1 MDPSGELERRGG
13 DGGQVRTGKVE
24 REFRDIPLW
33 VAKDYIRVLPES
45 IETSDGFTGP
55 GWRIELTELSPVRL
69 GGLNFRRMLFR
80 LFGNP
85 DSVERVWNQLEH
97 KFYRGGA

>member
-1 MDPSGELERRGG
+1 MEMREQDDSFVDE
-13 DGGQVRTGKVE
+13 QAVE

>member
-1 MDPSGELERRGG
+1 M
-13 DGGQVRTGKVE
+13 RTGTVE

-45 IETSDGFTGP
+45 VETAQGFSGP
-55 GWRIELTELSPVRL
+55 GWSIELTELSPVTL
-69 GGLNFRRMLFR
+69 GGLTFRRMRFR
-80 LFGNP
+80 LSGNQE
-85 DSVERVWNQLEH
+85 SVEGVWKQLEH

>member
-1 MDPSGELERRGG
+1 MEMREQDDSFVDE
-13 DGGQVRTGKVE
+13 QAVE

-85 DSVERVWNQLEH
+85 DSVQRVWNQLEH

>member
-1 MDPSGELERRGG
+1 MTETL
-13 DGGQVRTGKVE
+13 E

-33 VAKDYIRVLPES
+33 IANDYIRELPES
-45 IETSDGFTGP
+45 TETAQGFSGP
-55 GWRIELTELSPVRL
+55 GWTIELTELSPVEL
-69 GGLNFRRMLFR
+69 GALSFRRMRFR
-80 LFGNP
+80 LSGNH

>member
-1 MDPSGELERRGG
+1 MEMSEQDDSFVDE
-13 DGGQVRTGKVE
+13 QAVE